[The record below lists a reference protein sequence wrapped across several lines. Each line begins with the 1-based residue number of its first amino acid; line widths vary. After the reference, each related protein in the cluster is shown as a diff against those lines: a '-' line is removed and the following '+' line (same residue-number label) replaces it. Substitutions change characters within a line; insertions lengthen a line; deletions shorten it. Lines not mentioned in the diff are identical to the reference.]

1 MVRHLSNSDHEMAQ
15 GRVIQWKKAGYL
27 ADEAAPLTVKLNQS
41 QVSQSL
47 PISKGLITPR
57 RLADLM
63 VPVMSQ
69 VGARRSAIQSR
80 SQEKMERV
88 LRATAEFLD
97 ETGPEAVTT
106 TSVAARAEVSVGWL
120 YNFFDDRE
128 GLLEEVMVNGL
139 MQLDRSLEDVGF
151 SLVGP
156 QWRPTVIAG
165 IDTVIEFFDASPGFR
180 SLWFSAE
187 FSGRMLQANRLH
199 DDALA
204 AYLAASATATRPDA
218 PNVPLQTVTQVFV
231 GMLDKGLD
239 LAYRNDPTGDKNM
252 LEEMSRASVDYL
264 GCFLV

>member
-1 MVRHLSNSDHEMAQ
+1 M
-15 GRVIQWKKAGYL
+15 
-27 ADEAAPLTVKLNQS
+27 NQS
-41 QVSQSL
+41 QVSGSL
-47 PISKGLITPR
+47 LVGKGLVTPVT
-57 RLADLM
+57 LADLM

-80 SQEKMERV
+80 SQEKMRRV
-88 LRATAEFLD
+88 LRATAALLD
-97 ETGPEAVTT
+97 DTGPEAVTT
-106 TSVAARAEVSVGWL
+106 TSVAARAEVSIGWL

-128 GLLEEVMVNGL
+128 ALLEEVMVSGL
-139 MQLDRSLEDVGF
+139 MQLDRDLDEVGF
-151 SLVGP
+151 SLAGA
-156 QWRPTVIAG
+156 QWRATVVAG

-218 PNVPLQTVTQVFV
+218 PDVPLHIVTQVFV

-239 LAYRNDPTGDKNM
+239 LAYRNDPAGDKNM
-252 LEEMSRASVDYL
+252 LGEMSRASVDYL
-264 GCFLV
+264 GRFLL